1 MRAPDAEVDLADPSA
16 PVTTPVQMPCHKM
29 MLIFSG
35 VKFDLDRDCGLRL
48 RKLSERFEGVSL
60 AAHTRAT
67 DARFGRF
74 HLTAIRF
81 NGDGVGFSLRYF
93 FGGLRWALRES
104 RRGTPIE
111 LVVTT
116 DPLKTGVLGWLI
128 ARLIGAKFAPE
139 VNGDYWN
146 AANYLDGPGSLAG
159 RLKRRLVTALG
170 SFLLARSDGVRVLY
184 PTQLDFLKP
193 RLAGKV
199 VHSIFDISDFT
210 DFENRGEDKVVLFA
224 GFPFFIKGVDVLIE
238 AFQKIAPQFPDWTL
252 KILGWFPDRTM
263 LDRYRA
269 NHPQITDHP
278 AVKHREMPDHI
289 GRAGIVVL
297 PSRSEGMG
305 RVLVE
310 AMFAGKP
317 RIGSNVGGIPTVI
330 SDGQDGLLFESGN
343 VDQLADRLMRLMSDA
358 ALRARLG
365 HAARERAMREF
376 TLDRYLERISAF
388 YGEVLARGCRS
399 PRSTG
404 IEAQGGRQ

>member
-1 MRAPDAEVDLADPSA
+1 
-16 PVTTPVQMPCHKM
+16 

-48 RKLSERFEGVSL
+48 RLLSKQFEGVSF

-67 DARFGRF
+67 DVRFGQF
-74 HLTAIRF
+74 NVTAIRF
-81 NGDGVGFSLRYF
+81 NGDGISFSLRYF

-104 RRGTPIE
+104 RRGSPIE

-146 AANYLDGPGSLAG
+146 VANYLDGPGSLSG

-170 SFLLARSDGVRVLY
+170 SFVLARSDGMRILY
-184 PTQLDFLKP
+184 PTQLDFLK
-193 RLAGKV
+193 RRIEGKV

-224 GFPFFIKGVDVLIE
+224 GFPFYIKGVDVLIE
-238 AFQKIAPQFPDWTL
+238 AFQRIAPRFPDWKL
-252 KILGWFPDRTM
+252 KILGWFPDRTV
-263 LDRYRA
+263 LERYCA
-269 NHPQITDHP
+269 DHPQIVDHP

-289 GRAGIVVL
+289 GRASIVVL

-310 AMFAGKP
+310 AMFAGKA
-317 RIGSNVGGIPTVI
+317 RIGANVGGIPTVI
-330 SDGQDGLLFESGN
+330 NDGQDGLLFESGN
-343 VDQLADRLMRLMSDA
+343 VDQLADRLTRLMSDA
-358 ALRARLG
+358 GLRARLG
-365 HAARERAMREF
+365 SAARERALREF
-376 TLDRYLERISAF
+376 SLDRYLQRISAF
-388 YGEVLARGCRS
+388 YAEVL
-399 PRSTG
+399 STT
-404 IEAQGGRQ
+404 RT